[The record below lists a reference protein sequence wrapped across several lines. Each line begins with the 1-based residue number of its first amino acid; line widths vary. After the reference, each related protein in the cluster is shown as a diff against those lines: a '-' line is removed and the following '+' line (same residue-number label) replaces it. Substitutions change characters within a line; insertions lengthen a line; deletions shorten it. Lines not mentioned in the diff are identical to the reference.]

1 MKRISLITA
10 LVFLAF
16 TSNFSIAQEANKTD
30 KFINVAK
37 VKSESIMRNKITFTF
52 IEKDWDLKSIF
63 KNLAL
68 DSIKKAVYLTPN
80 NVNKKLVAHFTFYNP
95 TDESIE
101 LAFYPGSYFK
111 DIQLYRQINDSII
124 TIESKIPT
132 IKNKK
137 GFRLITNLPNDTMD
151 MWAVITP
158 ARSYQSFFSP
168 ELIAPHFLT
177 NFELLNKPRRTGQVS
192 SDYFFSGMML
202 MLVFVTL
209 FRNLHRLRSIAI
221 IYSGYAFA
229 IFLLFM
235 LWVTQQ
241 SQSTTFS
248 IYTQEFLSFYTQL
261 ASFVLYSIFM
271 LKFLKTKEEH
281 KKLHIIFIGSLMVS
295 IVAILLHLSFI
306 LFEYPYP
313 AIYYLEKTTVYTQ
326 AVLLILFLVYAIT
339 KKEEII
345 FKYIIWGNLS
355 LLVFGLLSIGISQ
368 AGDIFFSNTS
378 FWANSLLYYKV
389 GVILEMF
396 FFQLALFYKNQSLI
410 KAEIK
415 EKQDLQNNLT
425 LQQYEKEIAVYNA
438 AKSERQQIADGL
450 HDKIGKGLS
459 DIRFTSEIGA
469 DSNDELKRISKMSD
483 DVLRSMN
490 DLIWT
495 LNTSNDEVRNLVD
508 YFKKYAQNYFGLTH
522 INCII
527 SVPPKIE
534 HQQIDQEKRRVIFT
548 QYKDCLKKIL
558 KESKSSE
565 ILIDI
570 VCEPRL
576 EIQITTKEDSPIKCK
591 IY

>member
-1 MKRISLITA
+1 
-10 LVFLAF
+10 
-16 TSNFSIAQEANKTD
+16 
-30 KFINVAK
+30 
-37 VKSESIMRNKITFTF
+37 
-52 IEKDWDLKSIF
+52 
-63 KNLAL
+63 
-68 DSIKKAVYLTPN
+68 
-80 NVNKKLVAHFTFYNP
+80 
-95 TDESIE
+95 
-101 LAFYPGSYFK
+101 
-111 DIQLYRQINDSII
+111 
-124 TIESKIPT
+124 
-132 IKNKK
+132 
-137 GFRLITNLPNDTMD
+137 
-151 MWAVITP
+151 
-158 ARSYQSFFSP
+158 
-168 ELIAPHFLT
+168 
-177 NFELLNKPRRTGQVS
+177 
-192 SDYFFSGMML
+192 MML

-295 IVAILLHLSFI
+295 IVAFLLHLSFI